1 MTDSTEHDAY
11 AGEAAASRGRNIFA
25 IFARMEP
32 MTIIAS
38 VVLGLIVFGAIF
50 APFLTPY
57 DPYTV
62 DLRSALQPPSLVHPF
77 GTDLQG
83 RDLLTRVLYGTRL
96 TLITSFGALLGGGLV
111 GAFLGLFSVFVPR
124 SDPFIGR
131 VLDIFL
137 AFPAILFGLA
147 LAASIGQGTLPVLI
161 ALCIA
166 TIPEVGRIARS
177 SAIGIFQQD
186 YMDAGRAIGLG
197 NLSLFVKYL
206 AWNSAPTIFVFLTL
220 RFGSIVLLGAGLNF
234 LGLGAQPPV
243 AELGTLAAEGRNVLP
258 LAPHVATF
266 PSLMIFVLVL
276 SLNVLGDT
284 LRDQLDPR
292 LK

>member
-1 MTDSTEHDAY
+1 MTKLTSQGASPGTGLLRGGRTGIAFVRKMDAMTVV
-11 AGEAAASRGRNIFA
+11 ASIALAAI
-25 IFARMEP
+25 
-32 MTIIAS
+32 
-38 VVLGLIVFGAIF
+38 VLGAVF

-57 DPYTV
+57 DPYAV
-62 DLRSALQPPSLVHPF
+62 DLTSTLRPPSLEHPF

-96 TLITSFGALLGGGLV
+96 TLLTSFGALFVGGAIGTL
-111 GAFLGLFSVFVPR
+111 LGLFSVFVPV
-124 SDPFIGR
+124 SDPIISR
-131 VLDIFL
+131 ILDVFL

-147 LAASIGQGTLPVLI
+147 LAASVGQGTLPVLI

-177 SAIGIFQQD
+177 AAIGIFQQD
-186 YMDAGRAIGLG
+186 YMDAGQAIGL
-197 NLSLFVKYL
+197 SKPVLFLKYL

-220 RFGSIVLLGAGLNF
+220 RFGSIILLGAGLNF

-258 LAPHVATF
+258 IAPHVATF
-266 PSLMIFVLVL
+266 PSLVIFVLVL